1 MSKENAQKLFA
12 ELKTNKEFREKIH
25 SYDTPADI
33 VKAAVEA
40 GYDVTEAELAEAE
53 QELRKQVAQRTD
65 AQSEELSPDKL
76 ENAAGGLFFFGETAP
91 DGHEMGC
98 LVLYHTEGWQLR
110 QNISCKDNFFCY
122 RSSYENMI

>member
-12 ELKTNKEFREKIH
+12 ELKTNKELREKIQ
-25 SYDTPADI
+25 SYDTTADI

-40 GYDVTEAELAEAE
+40 GYNVTEAELAEAE

-76 ENAAGGLFFFGETAP
+76 ENAAGGMLFFGETAP

-98 LVLYHTEGWQLR
+98 FMLYHYEGWQLR
-110 QNISCKDNFFCY
+110 NNISCKDKFFCY
-122 RSSYENMI
+122 CSVYFSEP

>member
-12 ELKTNKEFREKIH
+12 ELKTNKELREKIQ
-25 SYDTPADI
+25 SYDTTADI

-40 GYDVTEAELAEAE
+40 GYNVTEAELAEAE

-76 ENAAGGLFFFGETAP
+76 ENAAGGMFFFGETAP

-98 LVLYHTEGWQLR
+98 LVLYHTEG
-110 QNISCKDNFFCY
+110 
-122 RSSYENMI
+122 